1 MKINE
6 IVFLLED
13 RLDFLR
19 NKYEDEIT
27 TSIFERL
34 LNNDPTKKKIYLQW
48 LIKNYINNTNKDR
61 FLEDLY
67 KTKEDLVV
75 FTKLKQQNKI
85 QQKDINQIK
94 YENLYDIIKPHMKD
108 LTSGKEI
115 KKQELEKIKS
125 QIKVVYDGAEGK
137 ILIPFT
143 EKASCFLGRQTRW
156 CTASTESK
164 NYFNYYNK
172 KGKLYVI
179 LPKDGRK
186 FQFHFQELQL
196 MDEQDKEVNF
206 ELFDKKYP
214 WVFNN
219 IKFTE
224 EEQLK
229 VVKKDVYAIQYIKNP
244 SEEVQL
250 TAVSQN
256 GHAIEFIKNPSEKVQ
271 LTAAKQD
278 GYIIGYIKNP
288 SEKVQIVAVSQNG
301 YVIKRIKNPSEE
313 VQLAAVNQDGY
324 AIKHIKNP
332 SEKVQMAAVQQN
344 NYSIIDIKNPS
355 EEVQLAAVNQNGYAI
370 KRIKNPSE
378 RVQLA
383 AVQQNSYSIID
394 IKNPSERV
402 QLAVVSQNGK
412 TIQYINNPSEK
423 VQLTAVNQNR
433 YAIYNIKPKSAITD
447 KVRQLA
453 EKLIRND

>member
-13 RLDFLR
+13 RIDFLR
-19 NKYEDEIT
+19 NKYENEIT
-27 TSIFERL
+27 TDVFDRL
-34 LNNDPTKKKIYLQW
+34 LNADPTKKKIYLQW

-94 YENLYDIIKPHMKD
+94 YENLYDVIKPYVKD
-108 LTSGKEI
+108 LTSGKQV

-125 QIKVVYDGAEGK
+125 QIKVVYDGPEGK
-137 ILIPFT
+137 IVIPLT
-143 EKASCFLGRQTRW
+143 KKASCFLGRQTRW
-156 CTASTESK
+156 CTASTESE
-164 NYFNYYNK
+164 NYFNYYNR

-186 FQFHFQELQL
+186 FQFHFQEMQL

-206 ELFDKKYP
+206 DLFDKKYP

-219 IKFTE
+219 IKVTE
-224 EEQLK
+224 EEQIK
-229 VVKKDVYAIQYIKNP
+229 TINQHPYAIRYIKNP
-244 SEEVQL
+244 SEKVQI

-288 SEKVQIVAVSQNG
+288 SEKVQIAAASQNG
-301 YVIKRIKNPSEE
+301 YVIKRIKNPSEKIQLAAVNQSGYAIQFIENPSEE
-313 VQLAAVNQDGY
+313 VQLAAVNESGY
-324 AIKHIKNP
+324 AIQFIENP
-332 SEKVQMAAVQQN
+332 LEQVQLAAVN
-344 NYSIIDIKNPS
+344 ESGYAIVNIKNPS
-355 EEVQLAAVNQNGYAI
+355 EEVQLAAVNESGYAVEY
-370 KRIKNPSE
+370 IKNPSE
-378 RVQLA
+378 AVQLA
-383 AVQQNSYSIID
+383 AVNQSWRAINS
-394 IKNPSERV
+394 
-402 QLAVVSQNGK
+402 
-412 TIQYINNPSEK
+412 
-423 VQLTAVNQNR
+423 
-433 YAIYNIKPKSAITD
+433 IKPESAITD
-447 KVRQLA
+447 KVRRLVK
-453 EKLIRND
+453 KLENENK